1 VSSTLGETDK
11 KIDFLLNNAGI
22 NHNSKQTSLTMT
34 IDSLSEHL
42 KVNVMSLAITVQLFE
57 RHLQNG
63 SVVMNMTSGLG
74 SLAYTRTKETTD
86 CTAYG
91 ISKAAVNMLTVHQ
104 ASNLKSK
111 GVIVVCMDPGWVK
124 TDMGG
129 SGAVLEKR

>member
-1 VSSTLGETDK
+1 
-11 KIDFLLNNAGI
+11 
-22 NHNSKQTSLTMT
+22 MT